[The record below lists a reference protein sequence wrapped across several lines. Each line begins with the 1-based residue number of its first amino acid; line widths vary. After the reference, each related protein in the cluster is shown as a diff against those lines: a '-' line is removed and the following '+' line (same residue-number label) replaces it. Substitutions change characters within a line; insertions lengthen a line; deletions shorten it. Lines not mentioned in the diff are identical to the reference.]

1 MGVGKAIDTVPRE
14 SLFVTTK
21 MAGCAH
27 PPLLWVASSPD
38 HREASCCPV
47 QCWLLLVLLCRS

>member
-27 PPLLWVASSPD
+27 PPLLRVASAPD

-47 QCWLLLVLLCRS
+47 Q